1 MSIIWGVIEGTL
13 VIGSVVVLWAIVFLL
28 IAWFIGGIKNG

>member
-1 MSIIWGVIEGTL
+1 MSVIWGFIEGAL
-13 VIGSVVVLWAIVFLL
+13 VIGSVVVLWAIAFLL